1 MKNIKKLSD
10 SELAST
16 ARQIEAEA
24 KLRANRKAA
33 TKAIL
38 TVLKK
43 HKRSVADL
51 SELGLKADRKTKRAT
66 KAPAKRGRPA
76 KASKANPVAKKA
88 KSTDKRAKVAMKYKN
103 PTSSEQWTGRGR
115 APKWV
120 AEILTKRKITIAQFK
135 NDGRYKI

>member
-43 HKRSVADL
+43 HKLSVADL

-66 KAPAKRGRPA
+66 KAPAK
-76 KASKANPVAKKA
+76 ASKANPVAKKA
-88 KSTDKRAKVAMKYKN
+88 KGTDKRTKVAMKYKN

>member
-1 MKNIKKLSD
+1 MKIIKRLSD
-10 SELAST
+10 SELAVT
-16 ARQIEAEA
+16 ARQIEAET
-24 KLRANRKAA
+24 KLRASRRAAA
-33 TKAIL
+33 TAIL
-38 TVLKK
+38 AVLKK
-43 HKRSVADL
+43 HKLSVADL
-51 SELGLKADRKTKRAT
+51 SELGLKANRKTKRAT
-66 KAPAKRGRPA
+66 KAPAKRGRLA

-88 KSTDKRAKVAMKYKN
+88 KGTDKRTKVAMKYKN